1 MWVKRGTVLYM
12 SGIFSKEV
20 EVNDTTVSVA
30 HYFSADPYLG
40 ASKQ

>member
-1 MWVKRGTVLYM
+1 MAFSVK
-12 SGIFSKEV
+12 

>member
-1 MWVKRGTVLYM
+1 M
-12 SGIFSKEV
+12 SGIFSK

-30 HYFSADPYLG
+30 NYLSADPYLG

>member
-1 MWVKRGTVLYM
+1 M

-20 EVNDTTVSVA
+20 NDTTFSVA